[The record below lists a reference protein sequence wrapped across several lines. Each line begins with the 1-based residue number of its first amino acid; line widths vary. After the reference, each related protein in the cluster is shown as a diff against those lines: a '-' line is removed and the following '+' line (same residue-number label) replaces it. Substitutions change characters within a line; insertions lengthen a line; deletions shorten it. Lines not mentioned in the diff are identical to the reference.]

1 LRPPEA
7 AATIRNRLH
16 RAVLGVRGEPL
27 EYTRRDFARLALAG
41 VPASGLLEYDVPQGS
56 DAVKEVQKCLAYC
69 RAALA

>member
-1 LRPPEA
+1 M
-7 AATIRNRLH
+7 
-16 RAVLGVRGEPL
+16 

-69 RAALA
+69 RAVLG